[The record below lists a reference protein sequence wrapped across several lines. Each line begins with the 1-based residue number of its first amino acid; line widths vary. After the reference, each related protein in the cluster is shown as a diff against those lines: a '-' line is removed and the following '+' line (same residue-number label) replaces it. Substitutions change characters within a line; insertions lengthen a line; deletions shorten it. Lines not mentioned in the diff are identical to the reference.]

1 MDAGPSQDADIHSCD
16 ETKDPQVSAT
26 QEWAALSP
34 PPVEVACP
42 RKVSRFEIRERL
54 GSGGFGSVYLAYD
67 PTLDREVAVKIP
79 RESKVW
85 SDHEIEKFLNEA
97 RIAARF
103 KHSNCITVYDAGRCP
118 DNGVFITMEY
128 VPGET
133 LTQRLRQGRLT
144 VEEAVRICGE
154 VASVIQEGSALG
166 LYHRDLKPAN
176 ILLDRNGHVKV
187 CDFGLAVH
195 EDALRSHQGE
205 ISGTWAYMS
214 PEQIRGEVQAL
225 DGRSDIWSLGV
236 ILYECL
242 SGRRP
247 FRSKDLPDLRDEIL
261 NSDPKPLRQIDA
273 TIPPALDDLCQK
285 CLQRT
290 IGNRLNS
297 AADFREALAK
307 LGAKKPRGK
316 NIIIAVVIAGIILLA
331 AYPLLFL
338 QPSIKP
344 QPPSKTDLPDGHE
357 SRLWQDVPRSA
368 PEIPYTDAEATPAV
382 WNPGRH
388 EVSVQATRIALFKLG
403 EIERLPCRIRL
414 KLSDLKPE
422 HPAFEAGLFLGLRN
436 VELEDKSQGMR
447 YQCMSLAP
455 ETGADTWQVTR
466 QNMQLRWLDLGAQI
480 RFPAHGSRG
489 LPTAQPGIAI
499 PNPVALS
506 LVLDQDGLQTL
517 ECNFQ
522 GMHRLSSP
530 EINDLTTEADYLGT
544 FGIFVQGGSLTVRDA
559 QIKYDLP

>member
-1 MDAGPSQDADIHSCD
+1 MDAGPSRDAEVHSCD
-16 ETKDPQVSAT
+16 ETKEPQVSTT
-26 QEWAALSP
+26 QTWGGLPSAPA
-34 PPVEVACP
+34 EVACP

-67 PTLDREVAVKIP
+67 PTLHREVAVKIP

-85 SDHEIEKFLNEA
+85 SDHDIEKFLNEA
-97 RIAARF
+97 RIAAQF

-118 DNGVFITMEY
+118 ENGVFITMEY

-133 LTQRLRQGRLT
+133 LTQRLRRGRLT

-154 VASVIQEGSALG
+154 VASVIQEGSASG

-214 PEQIRGEVQAL
+214 PEQIRGEVQHL

-247 FRSKDLPDLRDEIL
+247 FRSADLTELRDEIL

-273 TIPPALDDLCQK
+273 AIPPALDELCQK

-307 LGAKKPRGK
+307 LGTKKSPGK
-316 NIIIAVVIAGIILLA
+316 YLIGSVAIAGIIVLA
-331 AYPLLFL
+331 ASQIYR
-338 QPSIKP
+338 QPIVKP
-344 QPPSKTDLPDGHE
+344 QPPSKTGLPDGHE

-368 PEIPYTDAEATPAV
+368 PEIAYTDPEATPAV
-382 WNPGRH
+382 WNPARH
-388 EVSVQATRIALFKLG
+388 EVVVQATRTALFKLG

-422 HPAFEAGLFLGLRN
+422 HPPFDAGLFLGLREL
-436 VELEDKSQGMR
+436 ELEDKSQGMR
-447 YQCMSLAP
+447 YQCLSLGP

-466 QNMQLRWLDLGAQI
+466 QNMQLHWLVLGAQ
-480 RFPAHGSRG
+480 RPFPVHGSRG
-489 LPTAQPGIAI
+489 LPAAQSGIAI
-499 PNPVALS
+499 PNPVTLS

-522 GMHRLSSP
+522 GMHRLTSP